1 MGRGCGSVGARWKRG
16 GRARGRKV
24 RSRSNARKGQEG
36 ATTIEMA
43 IEKQGD
49 EREVRVKGREKERKS
64 TEGPKVRATKSS
76 EKPPGRMDQGG
87 IRE

>member
-1 MGRGCGSVGARWKRG
+1 MGRGCGSVGARWKKG

-49 EREVRVKGREKERKS
+49 EEVRVKGREKERKS
-64 TEGPKVRATKSS
+64 TEGPKYARRSRRKSH
-76 EKPPGRMDQGG
+76 
-87 IRE
+87 REGWIKGE